1 MDHNYAIENHV
12 AEGYLLDDL
21 DEAERDAYENH
32 YFGCTTCAEEVE
44 MVSEFMDT
52 AKQVIREELKPQPV
66 AISSSPNWFRR
77 ITAPIMQPLTAALC
91 ALLVMSSG
99 VVVYQRFAEPIIAV
113 PVISAAMPEITLT
126 SAHAGAPEVTRVP
139 KGEAVEL
146 KFGVPPSALE
156 QPFDSYRADVVT
168 NSGTTKFSGT
178 ITRKQAS
185 DTVKVVLPTSMLKS
199 GKYFVVIRGVNS
211 GRTESGI
218 KGELARLPF
227 ELMLQ

>member
-12 AEGYLLDDL
+12 AEGYLLEDL
-21 DEAERDAYENH
+21 DEAERDAYEDH
-32 YFGCTTCAEEVE
+32 YFGCTTCADEVE

-52 AKQVIREELKPQPV
+52 AKQVIREDLKPQPV

-77 ITAPIMQPLTAALC
+77 ITAPIMQPVPAALC
-91 ALLVMSSG
+91 ALLVMTSG
-99 VVVYQRFAEPIIAV
+99 VVVYQHISEPIIAV
-113 PVISAAMPEITLT
+113 PAISATTVRIPLT
-126 SAHAGAPEVTRVP
+126 SAHGAPEVTSVP

-146 KFGVPPSALE
+146 RFAVPPSALE
-156 QPFDSYRADVVT
+156 QPFDSYRADVLT
-168 NSGTTKFSGT
+168 DSGTTKFSAT

-185 DTVKVVLPTSMLKS
+185 DTVEVILPTSMLKS

-227 ELMLQ
+227 ELKLE